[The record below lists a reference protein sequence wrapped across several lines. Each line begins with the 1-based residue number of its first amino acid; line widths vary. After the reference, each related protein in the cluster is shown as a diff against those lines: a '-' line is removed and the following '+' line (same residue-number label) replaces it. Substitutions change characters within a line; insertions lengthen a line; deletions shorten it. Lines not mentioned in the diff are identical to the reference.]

1 MFLVGKI
8 GKAKKEHE
16 RRKILLNKIICLLK
30 TSLKSMS
37 LIKDASYETAKFKII
52 AKRQN
57 YISYSF

>member
-8 GKAKKEHE
+8 GKIKKEHE
-16 RRKILLNKIICLLK
+16 RSKIILNKIICLLK

-37 LIKDASYETAKFKII
+37 LIKDGSYETAKFKII

-57 YISYSF
+57 